1 MTYSHNLHINITH
14 RAPEVVTRKQ
24 YGKKVD
30 IWSLGIMAIEMI
42 EGQPPYLNQ
51 APLRALY
58 LIAANGRPE
67 IKAWEKLSEPLK
79 DFLNCCLEVE
89 VNKRA
94 SARELLDHPF
104 LQDCA
109 ELKSLT
115 PLIRAARRILNRDK

>member
-1 MTYSHNLHINITH
+1 
-14 RAPEVVTRKQ
+14 
-24 YGKKVD
+24 
-30 IWSLGIMAIEMI
+30 MAIGEFNWRVFNRLTHIKLFSEMI

-67 IKAWEKLSEPLK
+67 IKSWEKLSEPLK

-89 VNKRA
+89 VDKRA
-94 SARELLDHPF
+94 SAQELLEHPF
-104 LQDCA
+104 LRDCA

-115 PLIRAARRILNRDK
+115 PLIRAARRILNRDR